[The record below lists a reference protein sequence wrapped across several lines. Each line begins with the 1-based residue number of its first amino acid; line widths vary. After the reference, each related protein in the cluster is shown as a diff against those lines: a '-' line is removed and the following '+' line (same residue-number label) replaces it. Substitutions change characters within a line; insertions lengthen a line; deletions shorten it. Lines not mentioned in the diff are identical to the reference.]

1 MSFYIGFSLRL
12 LLNFVG
18 RANSQAGFS
27 NFLLFPLAA
36 WGSRL
41 PLSPVSNS
49 GCTEA
54 VLFWASSCGGA
65 PYPVW
70 YQTPALGAHRWVLA
84 PSLVPESPLWAEGL
98 CSQLTHMAMVFS
110 FPVLKYTPLHFL
122 SLATY
127 FQLYL
132 KNILSCSGKEY
143 FCVSFYLFA

>member
-12 LLNFVG
+12 LPNFVG

-54 VLFWASSCGGA
+54 VLFWASSCGGS

-70 YQTPALGAHRWVLA
+70 VSDPSPGG
-84 PSLVPESPLWAEGL
+84 PSLGPGPTSRPRVPTMGRGSV
-98 CSQLTHMAMVFS
+98 LTAHPHGHGFFISSAQIYPFTLFKLGYIFPIVFK
-110 FPVLKYTPLHFL
+110 KYFILFWKRVFL
-122 SLATY
+122 
-127 FQLYL
+127 
-132 KNILSCSGKEY
+132 
-143 FCVSFYLFA
+143 